1 MIVKAVDKSLNKI
14 LIADVNPIK
23 KSIKIINSF
32 GNGKTFLEI
41 YSIPSVKLTFRKYFF
56 PVKKIDYLE
65 KSLKTQ
71 LSLDLPISLKDVEY
85 RYVYK
90 ESDKGLDVF
99 CVIVRKEDLKEYPKE
114 SIVDTEIFS
123 LLRLAKFN
131 GIDEGII
138 YHFTENYVLKIVF
151 KENFPEEVRVLEE
164 VGLIEE
170 DAYISGLIGDKFKN
184 FKVLNNLTSD
194 PTNNVAFGLA
204 IKSFY
209 NIGIDFLKKDDID
222 FVKKSIK
229 NFFYLAVSILIINL
243 VFFISL
249 QIKNYELKKIK
260 EKEKEIFFKYWQ
272 HSGKIYSPLTQ
283 AKGILKS
290 IKRNKVIQKDATLT
304 LESLGRMVKLSNI
317 NEIKKVYVSDNK
329 IVIEGIA
336 NSNDDVEKLKKYFS
350 RKFNLKNEEIKSIDN
365 KLKFRFEASNE

>member
-1 MIVKAVDKSLNKI
+1 LIVKAVDKSLNKI

-336 NSNDDVEKLKKYFS
+336 NSNEDVEKLKKYFS

>member
-336 NSNDDVEKLKKYFS
+336 DSNEDVEKLKKYFS

>member
-1 MIVKAVDKSLNKI
+1 LIVKAVDKSLDRI

-23 KSIKIINSF
+23 KNVKIVNSF
-32 GNGKTFLEI
+32 DNKKTFLEI

-71 LSLDLPISLKDVEY
+71 LSLDLPIHLNEIEY

-90 ESDKGLDVF
+90 ESDKGLNVF

-131 GIDEGII
+131 GIDNGLI
-138 YHFTENYVLKIVF
+138 YHFTGSYVLKVVF
-151 KENFPEEVRVLEE
+151 KENFPEEVRVLED
-164 VGLIEE
+164 VGIIEE
-170 DAYISGLIGDKFKN
+170 DAYISGIIEDRFRN

-194 PTNNVAFGLA
+194 PSYNVAFGLA

-209 NIGIDFLKKDDID
+209 SIGVDFLKKDDID

-229 NFFYLAVSILIINL
+229 NFIFLAVSILIVNL

-290 IKRNKVIQKDATLT
+290 IRRNKVVQKDATST
-304 LESLGRMVKLSNI
+304 LEKLGRLFKLSNI
-317 NEIKKVYVSDNK
+317 NELKKVYVSEDK

-336 NSNDDVEKLKKYFS
+336 NSNEDIEKLKKYFS
-350 RKFNLKNEEIKSIDN
+350 KEFNLKNEEINSIDN